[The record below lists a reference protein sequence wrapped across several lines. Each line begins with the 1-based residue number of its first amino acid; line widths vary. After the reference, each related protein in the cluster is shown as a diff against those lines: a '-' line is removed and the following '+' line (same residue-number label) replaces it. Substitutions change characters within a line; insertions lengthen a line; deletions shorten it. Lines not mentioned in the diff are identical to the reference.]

1 MIKLPP
7 STNDTGTIAKMVQTR
22 MNATT
27 VTSPFLAHLGETD
40 KTLIILRFIAEN
52 EEIFI
57 RLHVLIDEQCLISS
71 RHGIFF

>member
-1 MIKLPP
+1 MPYLPESDP
-7 STNDTGTIAKMVQTR
+7 
-22 MNATT
+22 MNY
-27 VTSPFLAHLGETD
+27 LNEG
-40 KTLIILRFIAEN
+40 KIIIRFIAEN